1 LGGAKAGKQV
11 CERDRVSGG
20 KRNHALP

>member
-1 LGGAKAGKQV
+1 LGGAKAGKQA